1 MVAMW
6 ERHGEFRLGL
16 EMYYTGEQRVE
27 DNPYRTRSEPFLDIG
42 ILGEIT
48 IGPASWFIN
57 AENILNVRQ
66 TREESILLQQRA
78 ASGRWTTDTWSRND
92 GFIINGGVRL
102 RF

>member
-1 MVAMW
+1 M
-6 ERHGEFRLGL
+6 RHQEK
-16 EMYYTGEQRVE
+16 EGEQRVA
-27 DNPYRTRSEPFLDIG
+27 DNPYRSVSEPYLDIG

-66 TREESILLQQRA
+66 TRENPLLLPMRA
-78 ASGRWTTDTWSRND
+78 AHGQWTTDIWSRND
-92 GFIINGGVRL
+92 GFIVNGGVRL